1 MTPVTSHILQVGQPP
16 TEAEV
21 NESGK
26 PETRGEL
33 KMGEPATA
41 VQRAQEPTS
50 SPKIVNPETLIERMD
65 AIFHDISRRAYQIF
79 EGNGS
84 QHGHDVDDWL
94 KAERELL
101 CPVNVEVNETD
112 KGVEIKADV
121 QGFNE
126 KELEI
131 SVEPT
136 QLTIT
141 GKHETS
147 KEEKKGQITY
157 SESIASDILRYVTLP
172 TEIDATKATATL
184 KNGTLNIVAP
194 KTAKQVAS
202 VKPKVA

>member
-1 MTPVTSHILQVGQPP
+1 M
-16 TEAEV
+16 A
-21 NESGK
+21 
-26 PETRGEL
+26 
-33 KMGEPATA
+33 EPATA

-50 SPKIVNPETLIERMD
+50 SPKIVKPETLIERMD

-84 QHGHDVDDWL
+84 QHGHDLEDWL

-121 QGFNE
+121 HGFNE

-141 GKHETS
+141 GKHEAS
-147 KEEKKGQITY
+147 KEETKGQMTY
-157 SESIASDILRYVTLP
+157 SETIASDLLRVVPLP
-172 TEIDATKATATL
+172 TEIDAAKATATL
-184 KNGTLNIVAP
+184 KNGSLNIVAP
-194 KTAKQVAS
+194 KAAKQAAR